1 MKLPSEIRMKEW
13 ILPAVG
19 TSVFWGLHAFFPKLA
34 TGHIGP
40 RSATVYLALG
50 SLSVTVVILAS
61 LGFRPEVHPKAIVLT
76 VIAGIL
82 VNVGN
87 LCFLTALSEGPA
99 SLVAA
104 LTALY
109 PGLVIVLAIIFLGA
123 PIMPRQ
129 AVGETLS
136 LVSMFLI
143 AG

>member
-1 MKLPSEIRMKEW
+1 VKEW
-13 ILPAVG
+13 ILPAIG
-19 TSVFWGLHAFFPKLA
+19 TFVFWGLYAFLPKLA
-34 TGHIGP
+34 TGHIDP

-61 LGFRPEVHPKAIVLT
+61 LGFRPEVHPQAIFLT

-82 VNVGN
+82 VNLGN
-87 LCFLTALSEGPA
+87 LCYLTALSKGPA

-109 PGLVIVLAIIFLGA
+109 PALVIVLAMTFLGE
-123 PIMPRQ
+123 PITRRQ
-129 AVGETLS
+129 AVGVTLS

>member
-1 MKLPSEIRMKEW
+1 MKEW

-19 TSVFWGLHAFFPKLA
+19 AFVFWGLSGFLPKLA
-34 TGHIGP
+34 TNYIGP
-40 RSATVYLALG
+40 RSAAVFLALG

-61 LGFRPEVHPKAIVLT
+61 LGFRPEVHTKAILLAVVAGVL
-76 VIAGIL
+76 I
-82 VNVGN
+82 NVGN
-87 LCFLTALSEGPA
+87 LCFLTALSKGPA

-109 PGLVIVLAIIFLGA
+109 PGLVIVLAVFFLGE
-123 PIMPRQ
+123 PITPKQ
-129 AVGETLS
+129 ALGVALS

>member
-1 MKLPSEIRMKEW
+1 MREW

-19 TSVFWGLHAFFPKLA
+19 TFVFWGLCAFLPKMA
-34 TGHIGP
+34 TNYIGP
-40 RSATVYLALG
+40 RSAAVYLALG

-61 LGFRPEVHPKAIVLT
+61 IGFRPDVHPKAIILT
-76 VIAGIL
+76 VIAGML

-87 LCFLTALSEGPA
+87 LCFLTALSKGPA

-109 PGLVIVLAIIFLGA
+109 PALVIVLAMIFLGE
-123 PIMPRQ
+123 PITARQ
-129 AVGETLS
+129 ALGVTLS